1 MSEPRTVTVHGAIAT
16 HLFRRHLNSSG
27 VTWEQVP
34 QPPPEREFFKGY
46 STGVF
51 RVEATEAQW
60 AELNRYVQEVTA

>member
-1 MSEPRTVTVHGAIAT
+1 MTREVTVHGAIAT
-16 HLFRRHLNSSG
+16 HLFRRHLNSLG

-51 RVEATEAQW
+51 AVEATEAEWDGIQQAKKE
-60 AELNRYVQEVTA
+60 AEGPR